1 VIAHNRKGTIEN
13 QASDMATKTQV
24 PEVSEFAS
32 EKAEWI
38 EAFDDVVAGNW
49 ENAAE
54 LLQALRL
61 RAREAGVAIPNE
73 FASPFRN
80 TIPKHDEV
88 PYPGDRAM
96 ERRIEALIRWNAM
109 AMVHGQNKKDP
120 GIGGHISTYSSQATL
135 QEVGYNHFF
144 HAKYIADDGSEQP
157 GDLIYHQGH
166 ASPGVYARAYLLD
179 RLNDD
184 HLKNFRH
191 ELRDKPGLSSYPHPW
206 LMPDFWNFPTVS
218 MGIGPLNAIYQAR
231 FMRYLENRGLLK
243 PVPRKVWAFLGDG
256 ECDEVD
262 TLGAVSLGARE
273 KLDNLVF
280 VVNCNLQRLDGPVRG
295 NKRII
300 DELEGVF
307 LGAGWNV
314 IKVIWGSDWDE
325 LFARDHSGLLLRRM
339 EECVDGDF
347 QTYKA
352 KDGAYLREHFFGKY
366 PELLE
371 LVKDYTDDQLIH
383 LRRGGHDPVKVY
395 NAYKRAVEH
404 KGSPTVVLAMTVKGF
419 GLGSAQARNAT
430 HSEKKLTDEA
440 LSAFVKAFDI
450 PIPDSAAKAGVPYRP
465 AQDSPEIVY
474 MQEHR
479 AALGGFLPARF
490 NPKLDIKTP
499 DLKFFTEWTAG
510 SNGRAVSTTMGF
522 VSILRA
528 LMKDPSIGKLV
539 VPITP
544 DEGRT
549 FGLESAIRQ
558 VGIYS
563 PEGQRYTPHDKDMLL
578 FYREEQDGQIL
589 EEGITEAGSMASF
602 TAAGQAYSTYRVP
615 AIPFYMY
622 YSMFGFQRIG
632 DMAWAFADARGK
644 GFLMGGTAGR
654 TTMLGEGLQHQD
666 GHSHVLASTI
676 PTCVTYDP
684 AYVYELAV
692 ILQDGMKRMY
702 EKGEHCFYYITM
714 YNEDYAMPAMPEG
727 AAEGILKG
735 IYKFRAAEVAGVKGK
750 AAVQLF
756 GSGPI
761 LNEVLRAQEILA
773 QDHKI
778 AADVWS
784 VTSYTEL
791 RREAI
796 ATERW
801 NRLHPAEPARKTY
814 IETALEGADGPII
827 ATSDYMK
834 SLPDVLAPWLQ
845 LKGKNR
851 LVTLGTDGFGRSDN
865 RQHLRRHFEVDAESI
880 VAATLSKLARD
891 GQMDA
896 KKAQAAI
903 AKLGL
908 NPDAPD
914 PARA

>member
-1 VIAHNRKGTIEN
+1 MT
-13 QASDMATKTQV
+13 TKTEV
-24 PEVSEFAS
+24 PAKADFSAEM
-32 EKAEWI
+32 AEWI
-38 EAFDDVVAGNW
+38 EAFDEVVAAEW
-49 ENAAE
+49 ENGAE
-54 LLQALRL
+54 ILKALRQ
-61 RAREAGVAIPNE
+61 RAREAGVVVEYETAT
-73 FASPFRN
+73 PFSN

-88 PYPGDRAM
+88 PYPGDM
-96 ERRIEALIRWNAM
+96 DIERRIKSLIRWNAM
-109 AMVHGQNKKDP
+109 AMVHGQNKKDA
-120 GIGGHISTYSSQATL
+120 GIGGHISTYSSLATL
-135 QEVGYNHFF
+135 LEVGYSHFF
-144 HAKYIADDGSEQP
+144 RAHYTGKDGNELP
-157 GDLIYHQGH
+157 GDFIYFQGH
-166 ASPGVYARAYLLD
+166 ASPGVYARAYLEG

-184 HLKNFRH
+184 HLKNYRH
-191 ELRDKPGLSSYPHPW
+191 ELRETPGLPSYPHPW

-231 FMRYLENRGLLK
+231 FMRYLENRGLIEK
-243 PVPRKVWAFLGDG
+243 TDRKIWAFLGDG
-256 ECDEVD
+256 ETDEVD
-262 TLGAVSLGARE
+262 TLGAISLGARE
-273 KLDNLVF
+273 KLDNLIF
-280 VVNCNLQRLDGPVRG
+280 IVNCNLQRLDGPVRG

-314 IKVIWGSDWDE
+314 IKVIWGGDWDE

-352 KDGAYLREHFFGKY
+352 KDGAYLRKHFFGEY

-383 LRRGGHDPVKVY
+383 LHRGGHDPVKVY
-395 NAYKRAVEH
+395 NAYKRAIEH
-404 KGSPTVVLAMTVKGF
+404 KGGPTVVLAMTVKGF
-419 GLGSAQARNAT
+419 GMASAESRNAT
-430 HSEKKLTDEA
+430 HSEKKMTDDQLA
-440 LSAFVKAFDI
+440 AFVKRFKI
-450 PIPDSAAKAGVPYRP
+450 PIPEKAAMQGTPYRP
-465 AQDSPEIVY
+465 PQDSPEMVY
-474 MQEHR
+474 MQER
-479 AALGGFLPARF
+479 RRVLGGYMPTRSVPAIDF
-490 NPKLDIKTP
+490 KAPELG
-499 DLKFFTEWTAG
+499 FFSEWTAG
-510 SNGRAVSTTMGF
+510 SKGRAVSTTMGF
-522 VSILRA
+522 VSILRG
-528 LMKDPSIGKLV
+528 LLKDPGVGKLV
-539 VPITP
+539 VPIVP

-549 FGLESAIRQ
+549 FGLESVFRQ
-558 VGIYS
+558 VGIYA

-602 TAAGQAYSTYRVP
+602 TAAGQSYSTFKVP
-615 AIPFYMY
+615 MIPFYMY

-666 GHSHVLASTI
+666 GHSHLLASTI
-676 PTCVTYDP
+676 PTCVSYDP
-684 AYVYELAV
+684 AFVYELAV
-692 ILQDGMKRMY
+692 VLQDGIKRMY
-702 EKGEHCFYYITM
+702 EKGDECFYYITM

-727 AAEGILKG
+727 CAEGILKG
-735 IYKFRAAEVAGVKGK
+735 IYKFRAAANGEAT
-750 AAVQLF
+750 VQLF

-773 QDHKI
+773 EKYQI

-801 NRLHPAEPARKTY
+801 NRLHPAEPERKTY
-814 IETALEGADGPII
+814 IETALEGAKGPII
-827 ATSDYMK
+827 AASDYMK
-834 SLPDVLAPWLQ
+834 SLPDVLAPWLVNRGPQ
-845 LKGKNR
+845 ADGKCR

-865 RQHLRRHFEVDAESI
+865 REHLRRHFEVNAES
-880 VAATLSKLARD
+880 VAGATLSRLARD
-891 GQMDA
+891 GKIKG
-896 KKAQAAI
+896 KKAQAAL
-903 AKLGL
+903 AELGL
-908 NPDAPD
+908 DVEARD

>member
-1 VIAHNRKGTIEN
+1 MKPRAMIAHNRMSTTEN
-13 QASDMATKTQV
+13 RASDMATKTQV

-54 LLQALRL
+54 LLQALRQ
-61 RAREAGVAIPNE
+61 RAREAGGALANE
-73 FASPFRN
+73 LSSPFRN

-144 HAKYIADDGSEQP
+144 RAKYIAEDGSEQP
-157 GDLIYHQGH
+157 GDFIYHQGH

-191 ELRDKPGLSSYPHPW
+191 ELRDKPGLPSYPHPW

-243 PVPRKVWAFLGDG
+243 PVPRKIWAFLGDG
-256 ECDEVD
+256 ETDEVD
-262 TLGAVSLGARE
+262 TLGAASLGARE
-273 KLDNLVF
+273 KLDNLIF

-352 KDGAYLREHFFGKY
+352 KDGAYLRQHFFGKY

-440 LSAFVKAFDI
+440 LSAFVKA
-450 PIPDSAAKAGVPYRP
+450 
-465 AQDSPEIVY
+465 
-474 MQEHR
+474 
-479 AALGGFLPARF
+479 
-490 NPKLDIKTP
+490 
-499 DLKFFTEWTAG
+499 
-510 SNGRAVSTTMGF
+510 
-522 VSILRA
+522 
-528 LMKDPSIGKLV
+528 
-539 VPITP
+539 
-544 DEGRT
+544 
-549 FGLESAIRQ
+549 
-558 VGIYS
+558 
-563 PEGQRYTPHDKDMLL
+563 
-578 FYREEQDGQIL
+578 
-589 EEGITEAGSMASF
+589 
-602 TAAGQAYSTYRVP
+602 
-615 AIPFYMY
+615 
-622 YSMFGFQRIG
+622 
-632 DMAWAFADARGK
+632 
-644 GFLMGGTAGR
+644 
-654 TTMLGEGLQHQD
+654 
-666 GHSHVLASTI
+666 
-676 PTCVTYDP
+676 
-684 AYVYELAV
+684 
-692 ILQDGMKRMY
+692 
-702 EKGEHCFYYITM
+702 
-714 YNEDYAMPAMPEG
+714 
-727 AAEGILKG
+727 
-735 IYKFRAAEVAGVKGK
+735 
-750 AAVQLF
+750 
-756 GSGPI
+756 
-761 LNEVLRAQEILA
+761 
-773 QDHKI
+773 
-778 AADVWS
+778 
-784 VTSYTEL
+784 
-791 RREAI
+791 
-796 ATERW
+796 
-801 NRLHPAEPARKTY
+801 
-814 IETALEGADGPII
+814 
-827 ATSDYMK
+827 
-834 SLPDVLAPWLQ
+834 
-845 LKGKNR
+845 
-851 LVTLGTDGFGRSDN
+851 
-865 RQHLRRHFEVDAESI
+865 
-880 VAATLSKLARD
+880 
-891 GQMDA
+891 
-896 KKAQAAI
+896 
-903 AKLGL
+903 
-908 NPDAPD
+908 
-914 PARA
+914 